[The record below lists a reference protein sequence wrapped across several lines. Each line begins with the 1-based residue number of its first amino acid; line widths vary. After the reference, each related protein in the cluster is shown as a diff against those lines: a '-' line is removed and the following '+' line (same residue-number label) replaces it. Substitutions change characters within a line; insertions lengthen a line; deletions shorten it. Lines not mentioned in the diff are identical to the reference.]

1 MNKPLPT
8 GWADWQLK
16 VDKLMPHAKQWVDF
30 TPIKAEKTA
39 MAAELPDGV
48 RVRLEQNSEKFEQ
61 WVPAGWQIT
70 LPTSPNAT
78 MIAYGWKVIG
88 LPVGLELLDFDV
100 KRNEGSDSPASF
112 KSTLRVVA
120 ADGETATGSCWM
132 NNPFSFPGAWWRTW
146 TGLTYKISQ
155 ASWNPENLGQSTVQI
170 LRDPGW
176 LLKWIGSLLVVTGV
190 FMMFYLQ
197 PYRRQ
202 TAGEPIAP
210 AGSTVNGA
218 SIPRS
223 LWSLMGGPF
232 EGKYRDASVL
242 HDVSYE
248 QHKRPWQDCDRM
260 FYNAMRCSGVS
271 AVEAKTMFYALYRF
285 GHHWKFPIK
294 RAKPVKFEG
303 AMVARGEE
311 IPRAIPVN
319 ENDVNEA
326 RDWIRRA
333 QPSLQEIEQRAE
345 TEAW

>member
-1 MNKPLPT
+1 MGPMGDWKSIQSLALVSVVAVLSACVSGKKPARLSGAEQPASDGPKWGYYT
-8 GWADWQLK
+8 GNPVTRWN
-16 VDKLMPHAKQWVDF
+16 
-30 TPIKAEKTA
+30 
-39 MAAELPDGV
+39 PDG
-48 RVRLEQNSEKFEQ
+48 LTMTLLSELRYTDPHGIV
-61 WVPAGWQIT
+61 WV
-70 LPTSPNAT
+70 
-78 MIAYGWKVIG
+78 
-88 LPVGLELLDFDV
+88 
-100 KRNEGSDSPASF
+100 
-112 KSTLRVVA
+112 
-120 ADGETATGSCWM
+120 
-132 NNPFSFPGAWWRTW
+132 
-146 TGLTYKISQ
+146 
-155 ASWNPENLGQSTVQI
+155 
-170 LRDPGW
+170 
-176 LLKWIGSLLVVTGV
+176 
-190 FMMFYLQ
+190 
-197 PYRRQ
+197 
-202 TAGEPIAP
+202 AP

-285 GHHWKFPIK
+285 GHHWKFPVK

-303 AMVARGEE
+303 ALVARGEE

-333 QPSLQEIEQRAE
+333 QPSLEQIEQRAE

>member
-1 MNKPLPT
+1 LGPMGDWKGIQSLALVSVVAVLSACASGKKPARLSDAEQPASDGPKWGYYT
-8 GWADWQLK
+8 GDPVTRWN
-16 VDKLMPHAKQWVDF
+16 
-30 TPIKAEKTA
+30 
-39 MAAELPDGV
+39 PDG
-48 RVRLEQNSEKFEQ
+48 LTMTLISELRYTDPHGIV
-61 WVPAGWQIT
+61 WV
-70 LPTSPNAT
+70 
-78 MIAYGWKVIG
+78 
-88 LPVGLELLDFDV
+88 
-100 KRNEGSDSPASF
+100 
-112 KSTLRVVA
+112 
-120 ADGETATGSCWM
+120 
-132 NNPFSFPGAWWRTW
+132 
-146 TGLTYKISQ
+146 
-155 ASWNPENLGQSTVQI
+155 
-170 LRDPGW
+170 
-176 LLKWIGSLLVVTGV
+176 
-190 FMMFYLQ
+190 
-197 PYRRQ
+197 
-202 TAGEPIAP
+202 AP

-260 FYNAMRCSGVS
+260 FYNAMRCSGVG

-303 AMVARGEE
+303 TMVARGEE

-333 QPSLQEIEQRAE
+333 QPSLEEIEQRAE
-345 TEAW
+345 TGAW